1 MRIVMVGNG
10 PAALAAV
17 EAVRERDHASDI
29 TVISGE
35 SERAYTPCFLA
46 KYVAGTVDAA
56 GLSLRSDDFY
66 ERNRAELVTGHAV
79 TAVLPDESAVVL
91 DDGSRVGYDRLLI
104 ASGAE
109 PVMPDEPD
117 LSGEGV
123 FVFRT
128 LADAAAIRAHAE
140 HAHDIVVLGSG
151 FVAAEIAEALAEGGS
166 PVTVIARRDRILRRI
181 FDAEVAGLVEAHM
194 SANGVRFLKG
204 RDLTGVERDPGTGE
218 LQAVVLSDGERLECD
233 MLVVGVGMRPNVGL
247 VAGTSIA
254 TDRGILTDAAM
265 RTSVANVYAA
275 GDVAEAEIDGIRK
288 ANLIHPNAVATGHIA
303 GYNMAGG
310 EQRMSAHLA
319 DMNVLTVFGRSFL
332 AVGALEGAKVLRRA
346 MGSDGLVKVFADE
359 AGFIRGVELV
369 GDVTRGGLY
378 ASLIARNVNVSAV
391 PDLLNPTF
399 NYGETSGQAVRVS

>member
-17 EAVRERDHASDI
+17 EAVRERDQASDI
-29 TVISGE
+29 TVISCE

-46 KYVAGTVDAA
+46 KYVARTVDAA

-66 ERNRAELVTGHAV
+66 ERNRVELVTGHAV

-117 LSGEGV
+117 LSGAGV

-128 LADAAAIRAHAE
+128 LADAAAIRACAE
-140 HAHDIVVLGSG
+140 DARSVVVLGSG
-151 FVAAEIAEALAEGGS
+151 FVAMEIAEALAEGGS

-181 FDAEVAGLVEAHM
+181 FDAEVAGMVETHM
-194 SANGVRFLKG
+194 SGNGVRFLKG
-204 RDLTGVERDPGTGE
+204 RDLTGMEREPGTGE
-218 LQAVVLSDGERLECD
+218 LRTVVLSDGERVECD
-233 MLVVGVGMRPNVGL
+233 MLVVGVGMRPNIGM

-254 TDRGILTDAAM
+254 TDKGILTDAAM
-265 RTSVANVYAA
+265 RTSVPNVYAA

-288 ANLIHPNAVATGHIA
+288 SNLIHPNAVATGHIA

-310 EQRMSAHLA
+310 DQRMSAHLA

-332 AVGALEGAKVLRRA
+332 AVGALEGDKVLKRA
-346 MGSDGLVKVFADE
+346 SGRDGLVKVFADA
-359 AGFIRGVELV
+359 AGFIRGIELV